1 MTQNQF
7 VSLSIGRRSIAAAF
21 FSGAKLEFWQT
32 RSFQANSESAGNAVA
47 AFLNWIISAF
57 EIESAVLE
65 ELPQELQTRN
75 AFLSRL
81 AADHMRDHGIP
92 VFKASEADLLSAY
105 GEPPLRMRAELR
117 RRAVAMF
124 PQLNN
129 PPAQK
134 ELLDAAV
141 LGLYYQTERLLSDY

>member
-1 MTQNQF
+1 MIQKQF
-7 VSLSIGRRSIAAAF
+7 VALAIGRRSIAAAVF
-21 FSGAKLEFWQT
+21 NGTKLEFWQV
-32 RSFQANSESAGNAVA
+32 RSLQANAESAGNAVT

-81 AADHMRDHGIP
+81 AENQMRDHGIP
-92 VFKASEADLLSAY
+92 VFKASEEDLLDAY
-105 GEPPLRMRAELR
+105 GEPPLRTRAELR
-117 RRAVAMF
+117 RRAATMF

>member
-1 MTQNQF
+1 MIQNQF
-7 VSLSIGRRSIAAAF
+7 VSFSIGRRSIAAAVF
-21 FSGAKLEFWQT
+21 KGAKLEFWQT
-32 RSFQANSESAGNAVA
+32 RSFQSTAEGAGNAVT
-47 AFLNWIISAF
+47 AFFNWIVSAF

-81 AADHMRDHGIP
+81 VEDHMREHGIP
-92 VFKASEADLLSAY
+92 IFKASEEDLLGAY
-105 GEPPLRMRAELR
+105 GEPPLRTRAELR

-124 PQLNN
+124 PQLTN